1 MSCAVVSG
9 ASEVRSAYRGAGC
22 RRRWVDLLRV
32 FAFSKAHLHLNDIG
46 VADDDADIVE
56 LIDR

>member
-22 RRRWVDLLRV
+22 RRRWIDLLRV
-32 FAFSKAHLHLNDIG
+32 FPFSEAHLHLNDIG